1 MGRAFEL
8 PKDAKCGEC
17 KYKIKEDD
25 LYTIIYEDDG
35 SGTIKHL
42 QCDNCEVDDRIKAY
56 RETGEICT
64 SLSTEA
70 AMAKYHLTEGDP
82 KMAHLREEARHF
94 FLKYKK
100 DLLEIAQGSDQ
111 IHEMIHAFEAKHWLG
126 YVKEYWN
133 TTDLRGHEAK
143 VGKIKLMMWG
153 CAGRVLMTVQEG
165 DDNFTM
171 IFTDE
176 KSQVKP
182 NGGQQGIYCTQK
194 KAKELLTQI
203 TNVEKIN
210 FKPDK
215 NVRMAGL

>member
-8 PKDAKCGEC
+8 PKNAKCGEC
-17 KYKIKEDD
+17 KSKINEGD

-35 SGTIKHL
+35 SGTIKYL
-42 QCDNCEVDDRIKAY
+42 QCDNCEVDDRIQAY
-56 RETGEICT
+56 RTTGLVST

-70 AMAKYHLTEGDP
+70 AMAKYHLTEGDS

-111 IHEMIHAFEAKHWLG
+111 IHEMIRAFEAKHWLG
-126 YVKEYWN
+126 YIKEYWN
-133 TTDLRGHEAK
+133 NTDQRGHEAK
-143 VGKIKLMMWG
+143 VDGIKVMMWG
-153 CAGRVLMTVQEG
+153 CAGRVLITVQEG
-165 DDNFTM
+165 EESITM

-176 KSQVKP
+176 ESQKKP
-182 NGGQQGIYCTQK
+182 NGGQQGIDCSQQ
-194 KAKELLTQI
+194 KAKELLTAV
-203 TNVEKIN
+203 THVEKIN
-210 FKPDK
+210 FKSDK